1 MARFNTRG
9 TRPVGRSPIATVTGE
24 RARTHEGAT
33 GYLRDARSELFLLAV
48 SNLVATDAFYESADD
63 RDDRYSALV
72 RQLAVEDPEWT
83 ASLLGWLRGE
93 GNMRTAALVGAAE
106 FVKARIDAG
115 APGHSRQAVD
125 SVLQRA
131 DEPGELLGYWT
142 SRYGRRLP
150 KPVKRGIADAVQ
162 RLYNERCVTTNT
174 LVLKRDLSWVRAGD
188 LNVGDELVGFDEQ
201 VRSSVKGKASKMRV
215 ATVTATRR
223 VMLPTVKV
231 KTDKGE
237 SSVSVDHQFV
247 ISRDRKR
254 AWRRA
259 GDLKPGD
266 KLIFFGEPW
275 RQDHSRDAG
284 WMAGF
289 LDGEGSVTQKCVQVS
304 QVVGETCEY
313 AKEVLKRLGFE
324 FSVQQYQAQGNRQ
337 LKETLKILGGRYESM
352 RLLGTVG
359 GVRLSRDRLW
369 LDGDL
374 VSKGRWVEPGSAW
387 ATVES
392 VDDLGLQENVTMG
405 TSTKTFISDGF
416 LSHNSL
422 LKYDT
427 DSKGYRF
434 GDVLNLAHPA
444 PATGKPWQ
452 GDLFRHALDRRHGNT
467 GEIPERL
474 RTLRARERLIR
485 VPVEERHAVLTTDTG
500 RLAEAAMTWESL
512 AGWLQRPM
520 DAAAWEAIIPSMGL
534 MALARN
540 LRNFDEAGVSD
551 EVAQRVAARFADADE
566 VRRSRMFPFRF
577 WAAYKHAPSL
587 RWGHALERALA
598 HSLAGVPTLPGR
610 SLILVDRS
618 PSMFPGYGF
627 STPHRSD
634 IPPAEQA
641 AVFGAA
647 LAMRAEIPT
656 LVEFGMDS
664 RRLNV
669 RKGGSVLPLVE
680 RFGQISGTDI
690 PTAVKK
696 HLTGHDRVVVVTDE
710 QTRPGWFP
718 SNARDHGG
726 MAETEID
733 VLVPR
738 DVPVYMWNMA
748 GYKVGATPS
757 GGANRHAFGGLTDQ
771 AFRLIPLIERGGG
784 ARWPWEK

>member
-48 SNLVATDAFYESADD
+48 SNLVATGAFYESADD
-63 RDDRYSALV
+63 RDDRYGTLV

-83 ASLLGWLRGE
+83 AGLLGWLRGE

-115 APGHSRQAVD
+115 EPGHSRQLVD

-162 RLYNERCVTTNT
+162 RLYNER
-174 LVLKRDLSWVRAGD
+174 
-188 LNVGDELVGFDEQ
+188 
-201 VRSSVKGKASKMRV
+201 
-215 ATVTATRR
+215 
-223 VMLPTVKV
+223 
-231 KTDKGE
+231 
-237 SSVSVDHQFV
+237 
-247 ISRDRKR
+247 
-254 AWRRA
+254 
-259 GDLKPGD
+259 
-266 KLIFFGEPW
+266 
-275 RQDHSRDAG
+275 
-284 WMAGF
+284 
-289 LDGEGSVTQKCVQVS
+289 
-304 QVVGETCEY
+304 
-313 AKEVLKRLGFE
+313 
-324 FSVQQYQAQGNRQ
+324 
-337 LKETLKILGGRYESM
+337 
-352 RLLGTVG
+352 
-359 GVRLSRDRLW
+359 
-369 LDGDL
+369 
-374 VSKGRWVEPGSAW
+374 
-387 ATVES
+387 
-392 VDDLGLQENVTMG
+392 
-405 TSTKTFISDGF
+405 
-416 LSHNSL
+416 SL

-444 PATGKPWQ
+444 PAADKPWQ
-452 GDLFRHALDRRHGNT
+452 GDLFQHALDRRHGNAE
-467 GEIPERL
+467 EIPERL
-474 RTLRARERLIR
+474 RTLRARERLMR
-485 VPVEERHAVLTTDTG
+485 VPVEERHALLTTDPG

-520 DAAAWEAIIPSMGL
+520 DAAAWEAVIPSMGL

-551 EVAQRVAARFADADE
+551 EVAERVAARFADPEE
-566 VRRSRMFPFRF
+566 VRHSRMFPFRF
-577 WAAYKHAPSL
+577 WAAHKHAASL

-598 HSLAGVPTLPGR
+598 HSLAGVPALPGR

-618 PSMFPGYGF
+618 PSMFPGCGW

-634 IPPAEQA
+634 IPLAEQA

-647 LAMRAEIPT
+647 LAMRAELAT
-656 LVEFGMDS
+656 LVEFGMES
-664 RRLNV
+664 RRLNF
-669 RKGGSVLPLVE
+669 RRGGSVLRLVE

-696 HLTGHDRVVVVTDE
+696 HFSGHDRVVVVTDE

-718 SNARDHGG
+718 SNAEGFGG

-733 VLVPR
+733 ALVPR
-738 DVPVYMWNMA
+738 DVPVHMWNMA

-771 AFRLIPLIERGGG
+771 AFRLIPLVERGGD
-784 ARWPWEK
+784 ARWPWEAQPK

>member
-48 SNLVATDAFYESADD
+48 SNLVSTDAFYESADD
-63 RDDRYSALV
+63 RDDRYSTLV

-83 ASLLGWLRGE
+83 AGLLGWLRGE

-115 APGHSRQAVD
+115 EPGHSRQVVD

-150 KPVKRGIADAVQ
+150 KPVKRGIADAVR
-162 RLYNERCVTTNT
+162 RLYDER
-174 LVLKRDLSWVRAGD
+174 
-188 LNVGDELVGFDEQ
+188 
-201 VRSSVKGKASKMRV
+201 
-215 ATVTATRR
+215 
-223 VMLPTVKV
+223 
-231 KTDKGE
+231 
-237 SSVSVDHQFV
+237 
-247 ISRDRKR
+247 
-254 AWRRA
+254 
-259 GDLKPGD
+259 
-266 KLIFFGEPW
+266 
-275 RQDHSRDAG
+275 
-284 WMAGF
+284 
-289 LDGEGSVTQKCVQVS
+289 
-304 QVVGETCEY
+304 
-313 AKEVLKRLGFE
+313 
-324 FSVQQYQAQGNRQ
+324 
-337 LKETLKILGGRYESM
+337 
-352 RLLGTVG
+352 
-359 GVRLSRDRLW
+359 
-369 LDGDL
+369 
-374 VSKGRWVEPGSAW
+374 
-387 ATVES
+387 
-392 VDDLGLQENVTMG
+392 
-405 TSTKTFISDGF
+405 
-416 LSHNSL
+416 SL

-444 PATGKPWQ
+444 PAADKPWQ
-452 GDLFRHALDRRHGNT
+452 GDLFQHALDRRHGNAE
-467 GEIPERL
+467 EIPERL
-474 RTLRARERLIR
+474 RTLRARERLVR

-598 HSLAGVPTLPGR
+598 HSLAGVPALPGR

-634 IPPAEQA
+634 IPLAEQA

-647 LAMRAEIPT
+647 LALRAEAPT
-656 LVEFGMDS
+656 LVEFGMES
-664 RRLNV
+664 RRLNF
-669 RKGGSVLPLVE
+669 RKGGGVLRLVE
-680 RFGQISGTDI
+680 RFGRISGTDI

-696 HLTGHDRVVVVTDE
+696 HFTGHDRVVVVTDE

-718 SNARDHGG
+718 SNARDYGG

-733 VLVPR
+733 ALVPR

-771 AFRLIPLIERGGG
+771 AFRLIPLIERGGD
-784 ARWPWEK
+784 ARWPWEKPRER

>member
-9 TRPVGRSPIATVTGE
+9 TRPLGRSPIATVTGE

-48 SNLVATDAFYESADD
+48 SNLVATDTFYESADD
-63 RDDRYSALV
+63 RDDRYSTLV

-83 ASLLGWLRGE
+83 AGLLGWLRGE

-106 FVKARIDAG
+106 FVRARIDAG
-115 APGHSRQAVD
+115 EPGHSRQAVD

-142 SRYGRRLP
+142 ARHGRRLP

-162 RLYNERCVTTNT
+162 RLYNE
-174 LVLKRDLSWVRAGD
+174 
-188 LNVGDELVGFDEQ
+188 
-201 VRSSVKGKASKMRV
+201 
-215 ATVTATRR
+215 
-223 VMLPTVKV
+223 
-231 KTDKGE
+231 
-237 SSVSVDHQFV
+237 H
-247 ISRDRKR
+247 
-254 AWRRA
+254 
-259 GDLKPGD
+259 
-266 KLIFFGEPW
+266 
-275 RQDHSRDAG
+275 
-284 WMAGF
+284 
-289 LDGEGSVTQKCVQVS
+289 
-304 QVVGETCEY
+304 
-313 AKEVLKRLGFE
+313 
-324 FSVQQYQAQGNRQ
+324 
-337 LKETLKILGGRYESM
+337 
-352 RLLGTVG
+352 
-359 GVRLSRDRLW
+359 
-369 LDGDL
+369 
-374 VSKGRWVEPGSAW
+374 
-387 ATVES
+387 
-392 VDDLGLQENVTMG
+392 
-405 TSTKTFISDGF
+405 
-416 LSHNSL
+416 SL

-444 PATGKPWQ
+444 PATDKPWQ
-452 GDLFRHALDRRHGNT
+452 GELFQHALDRRHGNAE
-467 GEIPERL
+467 EIPERL
-474 RTLRARERLIR
+474 RTLRARERLMR

-540 LRNFDEAGVSD
+540 LRNFDESGVSD

-598 HSLAGVPTLPGR
+598 HSLAGVPALPGR

-634 IPPAEQA
+634 IPLAEQA

-647 LAMRAEIPT
+647 LAMRAEAPT
-656 LVEFGMDS
+656 LVEFGMES
-664 RRLNV
+664 RRLNF
-669 RKGGSVLPLVE
+669 RRGGSVLRLIE
-680 RFGQISGTDI
+680 SFGQISGTDI

-696 HLTGHDRVVVVTDE
+696 HFTGHDRVVVVTDE

-733 VLVPR
+733 ALVPG

-771 AFRLIPLIERGGG
+771 AFRLIPLIERGGD